1 MRWDRRTICS
11 STYIN
16 MEKLSA
22 GGGSEINDYVFNDVG
37 SGSGGSGGGVS
48 VDEDKENSSGGVA
61 KSRYSMDSSSLA
73 FSEIVGG
80 GGFLGGMMPMVV
92 FAVY

>member
-1 MRWDRRTICS
+1 
-11 STYIN
+11 
-16 MEKLSA
+16 MEKLGA

-37 SGSGGSGGGVS
+37 SRSGGSGSGVS

-61 KSRYSMDSSSLA
+61 KSRYSMDSSSLV

-80 GGFLGGMMPMVV
+80 GFLIGMMQVV
-92 FAVY
+92 VVVAVYRRW